1 MKVILVAVVLLVSC
15 LGVSAQEP
23 AAASSEKRVAL
34 NEKAVALDANGAPA
48 LEATL
53 KTTALNGSEDSP
65 VTNINLVVRNSSS
78 QTYLYVSGLVTFY
91 DGSGV
96 RCGEGVFKADA
107 LSVDEAFET
116 DTPGVRVRCAPST
129 WRIVA
134 TSLVPKVAPL
144 GISTPTATL
153 NRSRMNL
160 VISVDGEEHP
170 IQLDKPMVVKM
181 GDVQRTIIL
190 REASQVANSFRP

>member
-65 VTNINLVVRNSSS
+65 VTNISLVVRNSSS

-107 LSVDEAFET
+107 LSVDEAFEA
-116 DTPGVRVRCAPST
+116 DTPGIRVRCTPST

-144 GISTPTATL
+144 VISTPTATL

>member
-1 MKVILVAVVLLVSC
+1 MKVILLGAVFLMSC
-15 LGVSAQEP
+15 FSVVAQETTVG
-23 AAASSEKRVAL
+23 SSERRVAL
-34 NEKAVALDANGAPA
+34 SEKAVALDAAGAPI

-65 VTNINLVVRNSSS
+65 VTNISMVVKNSSGVP
-78 QTYLYVSGLVTFY
+78 YVFVSGLVTFY

-96 RCGEGVFKADA
+96 RCGEGVFKSEA

-116 DTPGVRVRCAPST
+116 DTPGIRIRCAPST

-134 TSLVPKVAPL
+134 NNLIPRVAPIAPGSNL
-144 GISTPTATL
+144 S
-153 NRSRMNL
+153 RSGLNL

-170 IQLDKPMVVKM
+170 IQLQKPMVLKL
-181 GDVQRTIIL
+181 GDVQRTILL
-190 REASQVANSFRP
+190 REAP

>member
-1 MKVILVAVVLLVSC
+1 MRVILIGAVFLLSC
-15 LGVSAQEP
+15 LSVTAQEP
-23 AAASSEKRVAL
+23 TAAASERQVAL
-34 NEKAVALDANGAPA
+34 NEKAVALDGSGAAA

-65 VTNINLVVRNSSS
+65 VTNISMVVKNSSS
-78 QTYLYVSGLVTFY
+78 VPYVFVSGLVTFY

-96 RCGEGVFKADA
+96 RCGEGVFKAEA

-116 DTPGVRVRCAPST
+116 DTPGIRIRCAPSS

-134 TSLVPKVAPL
+134 NNLIPKVPAMVP
-144 GISTPTATL
+144 GPPNASA
-153 NRSRMNL
+153 SRAGLNL

-170 IQLDKPMVVKM
+170 IQLAKPMVLKL
-181 GDVQRTIIL
+181 GDANRTILL
-190 REASQVANSFRP
+190 REAP